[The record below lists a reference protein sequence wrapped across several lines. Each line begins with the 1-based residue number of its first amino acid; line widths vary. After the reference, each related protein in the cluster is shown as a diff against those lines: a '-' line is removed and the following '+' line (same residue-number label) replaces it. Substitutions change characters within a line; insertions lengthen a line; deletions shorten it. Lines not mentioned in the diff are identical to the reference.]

1 MPIPLIIKGTT
12 YQYSIPG
19 EDPNWGQEN
28 TDWAQAVTNVLN
40 TIVSDNDILETTA
53 TIANNIAIPTN
64 VSQLQ
69 FDIGSVRAANIDYA
83 IYRTSNDNP
92 SGFSE
97 TGTIYLIYDDVPASW
112 QLSQRSVGN
121 SEVVFSITS
130 LGQIQYVSSD
140 LDPLSNGGYS
150 GIITFQ
156 AKTLSK

>member
-1 MPIPLIIKGTT
+1 MPIPLTIKGTT
-12 YQYSIPG
+12 YQYSVPG

-28 TDWAQAVTNVLN
+28 TDWAQAVTTVLN
-40 TIVSDNDILETTA
+40 TLVSDNDILETTA
-53 TIANNIAIPTN
+53 TISNNIIVPTN

-69 FDIGSVRAANIDYA
+69 FDPGSVRAANIDYA

-97 TGTIYLIYDDVPASW
+97 TGTIYLIYDDIPSTW
-112 QLSQRSVGN
+112 QLSQRSAGESGVD
-121 SEVVFSITS
+121 FSILST
-130 LGQIQYVSSD
+130 GQVQYISSD
-140 LDPLSNGGYS
+140 LDPLNNGGYS